1 VPVVDF
7 LKVLPLA
14 FVMIAGPQIISAFF
28 FATSPSWKRISAA
41 YVFGAAI
48 SIPLVIAAAYLLTHG
63 AGGGDDGD
71 GSGLSTIDYIVL
83 ALLLFAIVRTYLKRD
98 ESEPPKWM
106 GKLQDASP
114 KVALVLGFLLLGF
127 FPSDLV
133 TSASIG
139 GYLSSHGDPYWHAL
153 PFVFLTL
160 LLLSLPA
167 LLVLGMG
174 ERAQILLPKV
184 RDWMDHNSWIISE
197 VVLVFFVVIV
207 LSG

>member
-1 VPVVDF
+1 MDF

-41 YVFGAAI
+41 YVLGAAI
-48 SIPLVIAAAYLLTHG
+48 SIPLVVGAAYLLTNG
-63 AGGGDDGD
+63 AGESDESS
-71 GSGLSTIDYIVL
+71 GSGLSTTDYVVL
-83 ALLLFAIVRTYLKRD
+83 VLLLFAIVRTYLKRN

-114 KVALVLGFLLLGF
+114 KMALVLGFLLLGF
-127 FPSDLV
+127 FPSDLI
-133 TSASIG
+133 TSISIG
-139 GYLSSHGDPYWHAL
+139 GFLSSHGDPYSHAL

-160 LLLSLPA
+160 LLLALPA
-167 LLVLGMG
+167 LLVAGMG
-174 ERAQILLPKV
+174 ERSQTLIPKV
-184 RDWMDHNSWIISE
+184 RDWMNQHSWIVSE
-197 VVLVFFVVIV
+197 VVLVFFVAII